1 MARSPKDSKHQPRT
15 TPTISAQ
22 GLVSRFRTVVKPA
35 AQRSCSGFESRHR
48 NCPAMHGGRRLQTCA
63 TGEWARRS
71 CIGLEVVTGT
81 ALQHTAV
88 AGYKPAL
95 PGNGPNALVVDS
107 KVVTGTAL
115 QRTAVA
121 GYKPALPGNG
131 PDERSCRGFES
142 RHRNCPATHGGRR
155 LQTCATGEWPNALVV
170 DLKVVTGIAL
180 RRSAVAGY
188 KPALPGNE
196 TCEMTCARYS
206 YEH

>member
-15 TPTISAQ
+15 TPVTNLLSTL
-22 GLVSRFRTVVKPA
+22 GDLSHRFRTVARPAAHALVVDSKVVTGTALQCTAVAGYKPA
-35 AQRSCSGFESRHR
+35 LPGNGHNA
-48 NCPAMHGGRRLQTCA
+48 LVVD
-63 TGEWARRS
+63 
-71 CIGLEVVTGT
+71 LKVVTGT

-95 PGNGPNALVVDS
+95 PGNGPNALVVDL

-115 QRTAVA
+115 QHTAVA

-131 PDERSCRGFES
+131 P
-142 RHRNCPATHGGRR
+142 
-155 LQTCATGEWPNALVV
+155 NALVV
-170 DLKVVTGIAL
+170 DLNVVTGTAL
-180 RRSAVAGY
+180 QHTAVAGC

-206 YEH
+206 HEHKSSNRQQWIALCR